1 MARRNGRPLG
11 TLFVIVGIVAIL
23 GTTFASGFLSGLHW
37 ERVRVVAGLV
47 KPQAGKEPTRER
59 AGALRPGQSPPMP
72 SMTFYQELTAPLA
85 SPAPRPVK
93 TPASKAEPAVKPDA
107 PRGDAPTTSDSSAP
121 PAAKPETVKS
131 PAPAI
136 ASASASESARYTVQV
151 AAYAAREQANALAA
165 RLAARGFPGDIT
177 EASTPGGVRY
187 RVRVGTYA
195 TKDAAR
201 NLIAR
206 LSTDAGLSG
215 FVTVR

>member
-11 TLFVIVGIVAIL
+11 TLLVIIGIVAIL
-23 GTTFASGFLSGLHW
+23 GTTFATGFLSGLHW

-93 TPASKAEPAVKPDA
+93 TPAPKAEPAVKSDA
-107 PRGDAPTTSDSSAP
+107 ARGDAPATSDSPAP
-121 PAAKPETVKS
+121 PAAKPETVKP
-131 PAPAI
+131 PAPAL
-136 ASASASESARYTVQV
+136 ASASESARYTVQV

-201 NLIAR
+201 DVIAR
-206 LSTDAGLSG
+206 LSTNAGLSG